1 MATKIN
7 EQVATAREHE
17 VIVMRVRRR
26 MTFRDIAAALDLNVK
41 TVHET
46 WVRGMRRWAQ
56 AAAEERD
63 AEIGRQLATLEAL
76 LDGLMPKAITGDAR
90 AAEVI
95 IKALDRHARLLGLD
109 APVKVDAKLTDALTA
124 EVEALAAEIAERAA
138 R

>member
-7 EQVATAREHE
+7 TDIATAREQQ
-17 VIVMRVRRR
+17 VIDMRVRRR
-26 MTFRDIAAALDLNVK
+26 MQFREIATELGINVK
-41 TVHET
+41 SAHEA
-46 WVRGMRRWAQ
+46 WKRGMRRWAE
-56 AAAEERD
+56 AAAEQRD

-124 EVEALAAEIAERAA
+124 EVEALADEIAERA